1 MGNRASAASSGFTI
15 IETVLFLAVSGAL
28 MAGIIFATSASIGA
42 QRYRDATES
51 FKALLQEQ
59 YADVANVR
67 NSRESTLSCNDQATV
82 TTGAVLP
89 GQSDCVMVG
98 KYMIINNTDIST
110 YRVVASKIP
119 GVADDGND
127 ITVLRTAYRL
137 NLDTSSI
144 DQQKLEWGARIAW
157 AKAGDPDDVRT
168 PATPRSIALLF
179 VRSPASGQ
187 TYTFSTNTIPNAAQ
201 LAGATSAQTFLR
213 AMIQSGVV
221 VPGQQGRTICLDPA
235 AMTAIP
241 SNALYVAP
249 YASGASSIEVRSN
262 DVAAGLGV
270 AERC

>member
-1 MGNRASAASSGFTI
+1 MGNRVSAASSGFTI

-28 MAGIIFATSASIGA
+28 MAGIIFATSTSIGA

-59 YADVANVR
+59 YADLVNVQNPRAN
-67 NSRESTLSCNDQATV
+67 NLACNDQATV
-82 TTGAVLP
+82 TAGNVLA
-89 GQSDCVMVG
+89 GQSDCVMLG
-98 KYMIINNTDIST
+98 KYMIINDTDIST
-110 YRVVASKIP
+110 YRVVASKIA
-119 GVADDGND
+119 GVADDGSD
-127 ITVLRTAYRL
+127 VTVLRDAYRL
-137 NLDTSSI
+137 NLDTSSL

-157 AKAGDPDDVRT
+157 ARTGDPDDVKT
-168 PATPRSIALLF
+168 PITPRAIALLF

-201 LAGATSAQTFLR
+201 LAGATSAQAFLR
-213 AMIQSGVV
+213 AMIQSGVT

-235 AMTAIP
+235 GMTSIP
-241 SNALYVAP
+241 SNALYIAP

-262 DVAAGLGV
+262 DVAAGLGA